1 MCLDAGAPAD
11 PSLCDGEAMP
21 SGDGDCNVEE
31 CVEASG
37 DSSTEDPSAASQG
50 IIFVQCQKYKQ
61 SSNFRLVQIT
71 YINLNL
77 NMYSDP
83 NLSRLKTL

>member
-37 DSSTEDPSAASQG
+37 DSSTEDPTANTQG
-50 IIFVQCQKYKQ
+50 TFTQCQKYKH
-61 SSNFRLVQIT
+61 SSN
-71 YINLNL
+71 
-77 NMYSDP
+77 
-83 NLSRLKTL
+83 

>member
-21 SGDGDCNVEE
+21 SSDGDCNVEE

-37 DSSTEDPSAASQG
+37 DSSSEDPSAASQG
-50 IIFVQCQKYKQ
+50 IILVQCQKYKQ
-61 SSNFRLVQIT
+61 SSNPSN

-77 NMYSDP
+77 NSEYSDP
-83 NLSRLKTL
+83 N

>member
-21 SGDGDCNVEE
+21 SSDGDCNVEE

-37 DSSTEDPSAASQG
+37 DSSTEDPSAATQG
-50 IIFVQCQKYKQ
+50 
-61 SSNFRLVQIT
+61 IT
-71 YINLNL
+71 YISHL
-77 NMYSDP
+77 
-83 NLSRLKTL
+83 